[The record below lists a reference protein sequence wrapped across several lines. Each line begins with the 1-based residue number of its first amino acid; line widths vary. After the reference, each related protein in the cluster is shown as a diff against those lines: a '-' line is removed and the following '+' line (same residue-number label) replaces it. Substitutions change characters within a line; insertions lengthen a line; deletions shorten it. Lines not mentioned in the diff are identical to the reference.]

1 MMTMALV
8 LVTATFANAQEI
20 PTPTHTVYCLGCRGT
35 QAPAYQTPTL
45 PMTYMTVPVRVP
57 MQPTGYTQ
65 TTRNYP
71 TPLTLFALRGTQTQ
85 VNYAPVTQQPPP
97 YPQQSYPQA
106 QGFPGGGYGYSGGY
120 AGGRSTYDVR

>member
-8 LVTATFANAQEI
+8 LVT
-20 PTPTHTVYCLGCRGT
+20 
-35 QAPAYQTPTL
+35 AYQTPTL

>member
-35 QAPAYQTPTL
+35 Q
-45 PMTYMTVPVRVP
+45 
-57 MQPTGYTQ
+57 

-71 TPLTLFALRGTQTQ
+71 TPLRSLLFGGTQTQ

-97 YPQQSYPQA
+97 L
-106 QGFPGGGYGYSGGY
+106 
-120 AGGRSTYDVR
+120 

>member
-35 QAPAYQTPTL
+35 QAPAYRTPTL

-71 TPLTLFALRGTQTQ
+71 TPLRSLLFGGANASELCTSHAATATLSTTVVPAG
-85 VNYAPVTQQPPP
+85 
-97 YPQQSYPQA
+97 
-106 QGFPGGGYGYSGGY
+106 SGS
-120 AGGRSTYDVR
+120 RVPRWWVRL

>member
-71 TPLTLFALRGTQTQ
+71 TPLRSLLFGGTQTQ
-85 VNYAPVTQQPPP
+85 VNYAPVTQA
-97 YPQQSYPQA
+97 QA